1 MSRVDLRLSGGSV
14 LLPGLGLREADVL
27 VGEERVLAITE
38 PGAGAEAAE
47 TVSVT
52 GLTVLP
58 GGCDVHLHLG
68 HGNDISRP
76 RVPSDAATETAAA
89 AIGGVTTFIPYVMSA
104 TPYAA
109 QFEELRDVTQA
120 GARIDFGFHL
130 TALIG
135 GLGVEGVERYGAST
149 NHQMRRIISAAQLR
163 QHSAAHGN

>member
-58 GGCDVHLHLG
+58 GGCPPTRRR
-68 HGNDISRP
+68 RP
-76 RVPSDAATETAAA
+76 RQPQSVA
-89 AIGGVTTFIPYVMSA
+89 
-104 TPYAA
+104 
-109 QFEELRDVTQA
+109 
-120 GARIDFGFHL
+120 
-130 TALIG
+130 
-135 GLGVEGVERYGAST
+135 
-149 NHQMRRIISAAQLR
+149 
-163 QHSAAHGN
+163 